1 MFLYCCCYLMF
12 LCVLVKS
19 RHAQSRAIEVML
31 NETGM
36 KATDLQYIYIYI
48 YTYIQYTQK
57 NDFCS
62 LFNFIN

>member
-48 YTYIQYTQK
+48 YIHTYSIVQAPKSRVIFSSQ
-57 NDFCS
+57 
-62 LFNFIN
+62 